1 MNKPLE
7 GKRVLAVIYGTELF
21 GSERA
26 NLEALQSMQRMGAT
40 ILVGVSAREPGG
52 GDVGDFARNA
62 GFETFLL
69 PFGSHFA
76 YSWMRHDRAYRNRQL
91 KRLWTNSRA
100 LHQAIKQ
107 FGPTHLMFSTVLS
120 SIFMALSLVWHRTPL
135 IYRMGDAPI
144 VESKFQLFFWRRLIR
159 RATHIVCIS
168 DFIVQEVM
176 AHSDVSKNKVSRIYN
191 VPITRH
197 GEADANCIKSLRAHK
212 RPLQLVYVGQ
222 INEKKGLRPLIQ
234 ALIEAND
241 SRIGAWIVGGSAHS
255 GKLEAELKTAV
266 RESKTNTS
274 IRFEGFHADPR
285 PYYAAADWHIA
296 PSVYQEPLGN
306 IVQEAKI
313 AGIPSIISNNGGL
326 PELIADGTDGVI
338 LSAVDSETIQQV
350 LESLLK
356 QSKNW
361 KTMGDAAKKSL
372 HPQFTHATFDADWCN
387 VVLTAK

>member
-7 GKRVLAVIYGTELF
+7 GKRMLAVIYGTELF

-40 ILVGVSAREPGG
+40 ILVGVSAREPEG

-107 FGPTHLMFSTVLS
+107 FGPTHLMFGTVLP
-120 SIFMALSLVWHRTPL
+120 SIFVGLTLVWHRTPL
-135 IYRMGDAPI
+135 IYRMGDAPV
-144 VESKFQLFFWRRLIR
+144 VESKFQMFFWRRLIR

-176 AHSDVSKNKVSRIYN
+176 AHSYVSKNKVSRIYN
-191 VPITRH
+191 VPITRA
-197 GEADANCIKSLRAHK
+197 GEADANAIESLKAHK

-222 INEKKGLRPLIQ
+222 INEIKGLRPLIQ

-241 SRIGAWIVGGSAHS
+241 SRIGAWIVGGSTHS
-255 GKLEAELKTAV
+255 ETLAAELKTAV

-274 IRFEGFHADPR
+274 IQFEGFQADPR
-285 PYYAAADWHIA
+285 PFYAAADWHIA
-296 PSVYQEPLGN
+296 PSTCQEGLGN
-306 IVQEAKI
+306 IVLEAKI

-326 PELIADGTDGVI
+326 PELIEDGIDGVI
-338 LSAVDSETIQQV
+338 LPAVDSETIQQV
-350 LESLLK
+350 LENLLM
-356 QSKNW
+356 QPENW
-361 KTMGDAAKKSL
+361 KNFGNVAKNSL

>member
-7 GKRVLAVIYGTELF
+7 GKRVLGVISGTELF

-40 ILVGVSAREPGG
+40 ILVGVSAREPEG

-62 GFETFLL
+62 GFETFSL

-76 YSWMRHDRAYRNRQL
+76 YSWMRYDRAYRNRQL

-100 LHQAIKQ
+100 LHRAIKQ
-107 FGPTHLMFSTVLS
+107 FRPTHLMFSTVLS
-120 SIFMALSLVWHRTPL
+120 SIFVALALVWHRTPL
-135 IYRMGDAPI
+135 IYRIGDAPV

-191 VPITRH
+191 VPITRA
-197 GEADANCIKSLRAHK
+197 GVADANAIESLKAHK

-222 INEKKGLRPLIQ
+222 IGEQKGVSILVH
-234 ALIEAND
+234 ALIAAND
-241 SRIGAWIVGGSAHS
+241 SRIGAWIVGGSAHTK
-255 GKLEAELKTAV
+255 KLEAKLKTAV
-266 RESKTNTS
+266 SESKTHTS

-326 PELIADGTDGVI
+326 PELVADGIDGVI
-338 LSAVDSETIQQV
+338 LPAVDSDTIQQV
-350 LESLLK
+350 LENLLK
-356 QSKNW
+356 QPENW
-361 KTMGDAAKKSL
+361 NTLGNAAKKSL
-372 HPQFTHATFDADWCN
+372 DPQFTHATFDADWCN
-387 VVLTAK
+387 VVLTTK